1 MNIYTFAHLKR
12 PLLTQKITR
21 GNCGF
26 HATICL
32 SSNKGVSQSF
42 IFFGLKHSGLLFPAC
57 CNCSNS
63 RMFFDALIFLSIQH
77 NLHSLSLQRCNITN
91 YVYLIQERE
100 FIKTKEENNTRFN
113 LVNENNINSIF
124 THFIV

>member
-1 MNIYTFAHLKR
+1 MLLHLSFYSISLSMSNYPTSKNTHYYLSAFSMHMTHIGFLHLCTFKTPIIDAK
-12 PLLTQKITR
+12 KITK

-42 IFFGLKHSGLLFPAC
+42 IFFGLKHSGLLFPVC

-63 RMFFDALIFLSIQH
+63 RMFFDALISLSIQH
-77 NLHSLSLQRCNITN
+77 NLHSLSLQRITL
-91 YVYLIQERE
+91 LI
-100 FIKTKEENNTRFN
+100 
-113 LVNENNINSIF
+113 
-124 THFIV
+124 